1 MLAPPI
7 VTLSLCIG
15 LNDVGPRQPTRNG
28 AGLLISNSE
37 GQLWVLLIARYDKPS
52 ACTIVQSRVCYL
64 HEATEAFKV
73 PSSTEVRRTQEPIL
87 QICEQVIGIDG

>member
-1 MLAPPI
+1 M
-7 VTLSLCIG
+7 
-15 LNDVGPRQPTRNG
+15 
-28 AGLLISNSE
+28 
-37 GQLWVLLIARYDKPS
+37 
-52 ACTIVQSRVCYL
+52 IVQSRVCYL